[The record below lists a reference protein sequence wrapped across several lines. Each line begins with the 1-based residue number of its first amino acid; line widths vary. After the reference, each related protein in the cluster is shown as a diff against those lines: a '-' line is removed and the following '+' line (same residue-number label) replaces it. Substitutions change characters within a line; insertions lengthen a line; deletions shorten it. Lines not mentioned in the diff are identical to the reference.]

1 MGRRGQSL
9 LFDCAMPPFPSFF
22 ECYNSIM
29 KRAIFLLIALS
40 LAGCGY
46 HRLDRAA
53 NTAPWAASGGTISL
67 GRIFNNTKQ
76 GGLEEVFKKAVE
88 NRIVAASPWKLV
100 APGSGSRWVLQ
111 GSIDS
116 YEIIPLGLNLV
127 ASNVR
132 GAAGS
137 ATRIEVVIVA
147 SLRLYNGENGE
158 IAMDRPRLTFRSQY
172 RLDQNFASFDTKEIQ
187 IIEEIADDFA
197 ESFLTQLLAGR
208 D

>member
-1 MGRRGQSL
+1 VSGRSRRFHSAAPL
-9 LFDCAMPPFPSFF
+9 LAFIVLL

-29 KRAIFLLIALS
+29 KRPILLLFALF

-53 NTAPWAASGGTISL
+53 NSAPWAAPGGTISL
-67 GRIFNNTKQ
+67 GRIYNNTKQ

-88 NRIVAASPWKLV
+88 NRIVAASPWRLV
-100 APGSGSRWVLQ
+100 SPGSGSRWVLQ

-116 YEIIPLGLNLV
+116 YSIVPLGLNLV
-127 ASNVR
+127 ASHVR

-158 IAMDRPRLTFRSQY
+158 IAMDRPNLTFRSQY
-172 RLDQNFASFDTKEIQ
+172 RLDQNFASFDNKEIQ
-187 IIEEIADDFA
+187 IIEGIADDFA

>member
-1 MGRRGQSL
+1 
-9 LFDCAMPPFPSFF
+9 
-22 ECYNSIM
+22 M
-29 KRAIFLLIALS
+29 KRAFLLLFALFS
-40 LAGCGY
+40 ATCGY
-46 HRLDRAA
+46 HRLDKVAK
-53 NTAPWAASGGTISL
+53 TVPWATPGETISL

-100 APGSGSRWVLQ
+100 QQGAGSRWVLQ

-116 YEIIPLGLNLV
+116 CEVVPLGLNLV

-137 ATRIEVVIVA
+137 ATRIEVIIVA
-147 SLRLYNGENGE
+147 SLRLYDGQNGE
-158 IAMDRPRLTFRSQY
+158 IAMDRPHLTFRNQY
-172 RLDQNFASFDTKEIQ
+172 RLDQNFASFDNKEIH
-187 IIEEIADDFA
+187 IFEGIADDFA
-197 ESFLTQLLAGR
+197 ESFLTQLIEGR